1 MGNARSKSASRPR
14 LSEKQQYLF
23 QQSGKHSHEYPSFS
37 PKPSFSQ
44 KKIPTTPTIRT
55 ETSKIHN
62 KDRKAL
68 QELNHSLKTCSEI
81 METNSMFAQN
91 SLFLQYSSLV
101 YNPEKVNNKREVLV
115 FDFFGNSEKTIKV
128 LKTQRDS
135 KKHRDLSELPKSNGD
150 LSSDLKKVV
159 GSFIRETPKGHNTRD
174 LSSPKED
181 GSTPHFD
188 KKFVFEFRYKLKYV

>member
-14 LSEKQQYLF
+14 LSEKPQYLF
-23 QQSGKHSHEYPSFS
+23 QQSGTHSHEYPSFS

-44 KKIPTTPTIRT
+44 KKIPTTPTILT
-55 ETSKIHN
+55 ETSKINN
-62 KDRKAL
+62 KDRKVM
-68 QELNHSLKTCSEI
+68 QELNQSLKTCSEI
-81 METNSMFAQN
+81 METNSMFTQN
-91 SLFLQYSSLV
+91 SLFLQYSSLL
-101 YNPEKVNNKREVLV
+101 YNPEKLNNRREGVLV

-128 LKTQRDS
+128 FKTPRDS

-188 KKFVFEFRYKLKYV
+188 KKFLFLFFGK

>member
-1 MGNARSKSASRPR
+1 MGNARSKSVSRPR
-14 LSEKQQYLF
+14 LSEKPQYLF
-23 QQSGKHSHEYPSFS
+23 QQSGKYSHEYPSYS

-44 KKIPTTPTIRT
+44 KKVPTTPTIMT

-62 KDRKAL
+62 KDRKIM
-68 QELNHSLKTCSEI
+68 QEVNLTMKACSE
-81 METNSMFAQN
+81 MFETSSMIVPN
-91 SLFLQYSSLV
+91 CLFSQYSSLL
-101 YNPEKVNNKREVLV
+101 YNPDKLHNRRESLLV
-115 FDFFGNSEKTIKV
+115 FDFFASAEKTMKV
-128 LKTQRDS
+128 LKTPRNS
-135 KKHRDLSELPKSNGD
+135 KKHKEPSENPKSNGD

-188 KKFVFEFRYKLKYV
+188 KKFRCFFSTF